1 MKKIFIL
8 LISSSLILN
17 SCKENVKAQ
26 TYDVTNTEK
35 IKFIDGEEIE
45 AKYFMDS
52 CIKAFGSTKSKDLC
66 DCVIKD
72 LAKKVTYKEFESDFM
87 MALNFGDNK
96 SQQALNMAQNNHFM
110 KSIEKCMTLYPEALD
125 SPYYNK
131 EKSNEEIE
139 ALAQNHLIEI
149 KNEMGRE
156 EYNELMKLVDLD
168 NYSICFI
175 KKLFKEFKVNE
186 MNKLSIKQ
194 QNRVEELRNICL
206 KDNLKETNNSTD
218 NLKKN
223 HKKTDKFVLNQLIEI
238 IKTNDISLFDEIYPS
253 MYNKQDNFIEIGN
266 KTIKVKNRRTSGVS
280 LFGGVAKSL
289 GFYFLDKELI
299 MFESA
304 PADLTFSK
312 TKFDEVIQK
321 SPIYSLII
329 EQGNMTIHNEYFLYK
344 NIIVN
349 TWRPI
354 KDYEFKNNGVYDDFN
369 YTSDDIYFLTITKK
383 NIFEEMIEPMLKN

>member
-72 LAKKVTYKEFESDFM
+72 LAKKVTYKEFESGFI

-96 SQQALNMAQNNHFM
+96 SQQALNMAQNDHIM

-131 EKSNEEIE
+131 EKSNEEIA
-139 ALAQNHLIEI
+139 ALAQNHLIQI
-149 KNEMGRE
+149 KNEIGTE
-156 EYNELMKLVDLD
+156 EYNQLMKLVDLD

-175 KKLFKEFKVNE
+175 KKLFKDFEVYE
-186 MNKLSIKQ
+186 MNKLTLEQ

-206 KDNLKETNNSTD
+206 NDNLKETNNSTD
-218 NLKKN
+218 NLKTN
-223 HKKTDKFVLNQLIEI
+223 HKKTDKFVLEQLIEI
-238 IKTNDISLFDEIYPS
+238 INTNDISLFDKIYPS
-253 MYNKQDNFIEIGN
+253 MNNKQDNFIEIGN

-280 LFGGVAKSL
+280 IFGGVAISL
-289 GFYFLDKELI
+289 SFYFDDKEII

-312 TKFDEVIQK
+312 TKFDEVVQK

>member
-175 KKLFKEFKVNE
+175 KKLFKEFKANE

-253 MYNKQDNFIEIGN
+253 MYNKQDDFIEIGN

>member
-175 KKLFKEFKVNE
+175 KKLFKEFKANE

-194 QNRVEELRNICL
+194 QNRVEDLRNICL

-280 LFGGVAKSL
+280 IFGGVAKSL

>member
-8 LISSSLILN
+8 FISSIFILN
-17 SCKENVKAQ
+17 SCKENVKTQ
-26 TYDVTNTEK
+26 TYDVTNSEK
-35 IKFIDGEEIE
+35 IKFIDGEEIK

-52 CIKAFGSTKSKDLC
+52 CIKAFGSSKSKDLC
-66 DCVIKD
+66 DCVIRN
-72 LAKKVTYKEFESDFM
+72 LAKKVTYKEFESDFI

-96 SQQALNMAQNNHFM
+96 SQQALNMAQNNHIM

-131 EKSNEEIE
+131 EKSNEEIA
-139 ALAQNHLIEI
+139 ALAQNHLIQI
-149 KNEMGRE
+149 KNEMGTE
-156 EYNELMKLVDLD
+156 EYNQLMKLVDLD

-175 KKLFKEFKVNE
+175 RKLFKEFEVYE
-186 MNKLSIKQ
+186 MNKLTIEQ
-194 QNRVEELRNICL
+194 QNRFEELQNICF
-206 KDNLKETNNSTD
+206 KANLKETNNSTD

-223 HKKTDKFVLNQLIEI
+223 HKKTDKFVLDQLIEI
-238 IKTNDISLFDEIYPS
+238 VKTNDISLFDEIYPS
-253 MYNKQDNFIEIGN
+253 MNNKQDNFIEIGN

-280 LFGGVAKSL
+280 IFGGVAKSL

-312 TKFDEVIQK
+312 TKFDEVVQK

-344 NIIVN
+344 NIVVN

-354 KDYEFKNNGVYDDFN
+354 KDYEFKNNGVFDDFN

-383 NIFEEMIEPMLKN
+383 NVFEEMIEPMLKN

>member
-52 CIKAFGSTKSKDLC
+52 CIKAFVSTKSKDLC
-66 DCVIKD
+66 DCFIKD
-72 LAKKVTYKEFESDFM
+72 LARKVTSKEFESDFM

-175 KKLFKEFKVNE
+175 KKLIKEFKANE

-253 MYNKQDNFIEIGN
+253 MYNKQDNFIVIGN

>member
-52 CIKAFGSTKSKDLC
+52 CIKAFESTKSKDLC

-175 KKLFKEFKVNE
+175 KKLFKEFKANE

>member
-175 KKLFKEFKVNE
+175 KKLFKEFKANE

-223 HKKTDKFVLNQLIEI
+223 HKKTDKFVLDQLIEI

>member
-17 SCKENVKAQ
+17 SCKENLKAQ

-175 KKLFKEFKVNE
+175 KKLFKEFKANE

>member
-1 MKKIFIL
+1 
-8 LISSSLILN
+8 
-17 SCKENVKAQ
+17 
-26 TYDVTNTEK
+26 
-35 IKFIDGEEIE
+35 
-45 AKYFMDS
+45 
-52 CIKAFGSTKSKDLC
+52 
-66 DCVIKD
+66 
-72 LAKKVTYKEFESDFM
+72 
-87 MALNFGDNK
+87 
-96 SQQALNMAQNNHFM
+96 MAQNNHFM

-149 KNEMGRE
+149 KNEMGTE
-156 EYNELMKLVDLD
+156 EYNQLMKLVDLD

-206 KDNLKETNNSTD
+206 TDNLKETNNSTN

-223 HKKTDKFVLNQLIEI
+223 HKKTDKFVLDQLIEI
-238 IKTNDISLFDEIYPS
+238 VKTNDISLFDEIYPS
-253 MYNKQDNFIEIGN
+253 MNNKQDNFIEIGN

-280 LFGGVAKSL
+280 LFGGVVKSL

-354 KDYEFKNNGVYDDFN
+354 KDYEFKNNEVFDDFN